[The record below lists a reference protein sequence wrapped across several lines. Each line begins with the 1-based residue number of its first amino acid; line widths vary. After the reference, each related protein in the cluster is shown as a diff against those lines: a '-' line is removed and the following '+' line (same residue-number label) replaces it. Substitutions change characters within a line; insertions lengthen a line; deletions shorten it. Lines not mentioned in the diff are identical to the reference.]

1 MDPITA
7 LATISAVWGGIKKA
21 VEVGRE
27 VQDVFGQLSQWA
39 QAADVLEQAAEQQ
52 PKKSPLF
59 KKLDFSNDTKQAFD
73 AYAAKVKMREM
84 EAEIRHEFLYGG
96 LCHLG
101 MDGLREF
108 YNVRRQI
115 REQRIRA
122 IQEQRIRQREFFE
135 HCFTGGLILAGS
147 AAVISIL
154 WMTIQVISGGGK

>member
-1 MDPITA
+1 VDPITA

-39 QAADVLEQAAEQQ
+39 QAADVLEQAAEQK
-52 PKKSPLF
+52 PKKPPLF
-59 KKLDFSNDTKQAFD
+59 KKLSFGDDTKQAFD

-115 REQRIRA
+115 REQRIKA
-122 IQEQRIRQREFFE
+122 IQDQRAQRQALIEASI
-135 HCFTGGLILAGS
+135 TVALVLGGAT
-147 AAVISIL
+147 AVISIL
-154 WMTIQVISGGGK
+154 WMTIQIISGGGK

>member
-27 VQDVFGQLSQWA
+27 VQDVWSQLFTWA
-39 QAADVLEQAAEQQ
+39 QAADILEQAAEK
-52 PKKSPLF
+52 PKKPPLF
-59 KKLDFSNDTKQAFD
+59 KKLDFSNDTKKAFD

-108 YNVRRQI
+108 YNLRRQI
-115 REQRIRA
+115 REQRIRDL
-122 IQEQRIRQREFFE
+122 QEQAAQRQAFIEAS
-135 HCFTGGLILAGS
+135 FTVALILGGATT
-147 AAVISIL
+147 VIFIL
-154 WMTIQVISGGGK
+154 WLTIQIINTGAT

>member
-7 LATISAVWGGIKKA
+7 LATISAIWGGIKKA
-21 VEVGRE
+21 VAVGRE

-39 QAADVLEQAAEQQ
+39 QAADILEQAAEK
-52 PKKSPLF
+52 PKKPPLF

-73 AYAAKVKMREM
+73 SYAAKVKMREM

-108 YNVRRQI
+108 YNLRRSI
-115 REQRIRA
+115 REQRIKA
-122 IQEQRIRQREFFE
+122 IQDQAIRRREFVE
-135 HCFTGGLILAGS
+135 HCFTGGLILLGS
-147 AAVISIL
+147 AAVIGIL
-154 WMTIQVISGGGK
+154 WMAVELISMGGQ

>member
-39 QAADVLEQAAEQQ
+39 QAADILEQAAEK
-52 PKKSPLF
+52 PKKPPLF
-59 KKLDFSNDTKQAFD
+59 KKLDFNNDTKQAFD
-73 AYAAKVKMREM
+73 AYAAKVKIREM

-108 YNVRRQI
+108 YNLRRSI
-115 REQRIRA
+115 REQRIKMLQDQA
-122 IQEQRIRQREFFE
+122 IRRQKFIEMSLYGVLIVG
-135 HCFTGGLILAGS
+135 TIVLGGVTIWSLIQII
-147 AAVISIL
+147 VR
-154 WMTIQVISGGGK
+154 

>member
-1 MDPITA
+1 MDPLSA
-7 LATISAVWGGIKKA
+7 LAVITTVWGGIKKA

-27 VQDVFGQLSQWA
+27 VQDVMGQLSQWA
-39 QAADVLEQAAEQQ
+39 QAADVLEQAAEK
-52 PKKSPLF
+52 PKKPPLF

-108 YNVRRQI
+108 YNLRRSI
-115 REQRIRA
+115 REQRIKMLQDQA
-122 IQEQRIRQREFFE
+122 IRRQKFIEMSLYGVLIVG
-135 HCFTGGLILAGS
+135 TIVLGGVTIWSLIQII
-147 AAVISIL
+147 VR
-154 WMTIQVISGGGK
+154 